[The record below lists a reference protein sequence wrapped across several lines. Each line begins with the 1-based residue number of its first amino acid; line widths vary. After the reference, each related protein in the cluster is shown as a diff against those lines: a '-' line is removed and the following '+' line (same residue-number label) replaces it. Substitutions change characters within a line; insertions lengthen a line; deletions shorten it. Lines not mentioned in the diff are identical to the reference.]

1 MDQLLVGLRFYN
13 LLAKLGSGLVTHT
26 CFSETGRNDCDKAS
40 GAVWGDRIVM
50 RIIVLWGPPLF
61 GNIHPP
67 QKKHWLSTLEAEVFR
82 ST

>member
-26 CFSETGRNDCDKAS
+26 CFSDTGRNDCDEAS
-40 GAVWGDRIVM
+40 GVPVLGDRVIM
-50 RIIVLWGPPLF
+50 RIIVLCGPPLF

-67 QKKHWLSTLEAEVFR
+67 PPKKNWLSTLEAEVF
-82 ST
+82 